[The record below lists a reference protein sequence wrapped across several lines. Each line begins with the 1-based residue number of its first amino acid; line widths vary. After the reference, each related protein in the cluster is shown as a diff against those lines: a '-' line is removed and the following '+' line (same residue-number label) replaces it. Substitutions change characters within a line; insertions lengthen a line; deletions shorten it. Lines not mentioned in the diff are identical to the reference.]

1 VNKKTEKQ
9 QKQVMKQTL
18 KKQKTLSALVAF
30 SLAAMITLFA
40 ASNSFGV
47 PSHEDITDID
57 ARVEMELLAE
67 AVAEIQKDL
76 YAFNVDEAFD
86 VESETVKNIK
96 VFGADNKLLGEVSLK
111 SNEVI
116 EDKKL
121 QVLVNR
127 SEFLSSYGNT
137 SIYRIS
143 E

>member
-1 VNKKTEKQ
+1 
-9 QKQVMKQTL
+9 MKQTL

>member
-1 VNKKTEKQ
+1 
-9 QKQVMKQTL
+9 MKQTL

-76 YAFNVDEAFD
+76 YTFNVDEAFD

>member
-1 VNKKTEKQ
+1 MNKKTEKQ

>member
-1 VNKKTEKQ
+1 MNKKTEKQ

-76 YAFNVDEAFD
+76 YTFNVDEAFD

>member
-1 VNKKTEKQ
+1 
-9 QKQVMKQTL
+9 MKQTL

-76 YAFNVDEAFD
+76 YTFNVDEALD
-86 VESETVKNIK
+86 IESETVKNIK

>member
-1 VNKKTEKQ
+1 MRQE
-9 QKQVMKQTL
+9 L

-30 SLAAMITLFA
+30 GLAAVITLFA

-47 PSHEDITDID
+47 PSHEDISDID
-57 ARVEMELLAE
+57 ARIDMELLAE
-67 AVAEIQKDL
+67 AVAEIKKDM
-76 YAFNVDEAFD
+76 YTFDMDETFNLHIED
-86 VESETVKNIK
+86 VKNIK
-96 VFGADNKLLGEVSLK
+96 VFNAENKLVGQVSLK
-111 SNEVI
+111 GNQVI
-116 EDKKL
+116 EDKDI

>member
-9 QKQVMKQTL
+9 QKKVMKQTL

-76 YAFNVDEAFD
+76 YTFNVDEAFD

>member
-76 YAFNVDEAFD
+76 YTFNVDEAFD

>member
-1 VNKKTEKQ
+1 
-9 QKQVMKQTL
+9 
-18 KKQKTLSALVAF
+18 
-30 SLAAMITLFA
+30 MITLFA

-76 YAFNVDEAFD
+76 YTFNVDEALD
-86 VESETVKNIK
+86 IESETVKNIK

>member
-1 VNKKTEKQ
+1 
-9 QKQVMKQTL
+9 MKQTL

-76 YAFNVDEAFD
+76 YTFNVDEAFD
-86 VESETVKNIK
+86 IESETVKNIK

-111 SNEVI
+111 NNEVI